1 MLILL
6 IYKYYEGGLT
16 LLMVKDDKEEE
27 EEEEDEEE
35 DDEWH
40 EICPGWT
47 WPVPQ
52 IMHGP
57 AWNSEIT
64 IYHPANLYFL
74 SKLQFN
80 VNIQTWSFI
89 QYFVLMMVNSR

>member
-1 MLILL
+1 MLILF

-16 LLMVKDDKEEE
+16 LLMVNDDKED

-47 WPVPQ
+47 WPVPH

-57 AWNSEIT
+57 TWNSEIT